1 MPLSFQIGNA
11 VPPLMARAIGR
22 EMKKCLV
29 WKMNK
34 ENEAKAVKSDGA
46 EAKQEE
52 IVVEDD
58 DNDAELIE

>member
-1 MPLSFQIGNA
+1 
-11 VPPLMARAIGR
+11 MARAIGR